1 MTQRAYSLVIENT
14 LKQKVTERWNHAPC
28 ITDVVE
34 AIDMAKYMLDS
45 PTLIRLE
52 LRKEGDIDA

>member
-1 MTQRAYSLVIENT
+1 MTQRAYTLTIENT
-14 LKQKVTERWNHAPC
+14 LKQKVTERWSHAPC